1 MDDDR
6 IELAVVGAGPCGLAI
21 LSRLSRDCTSTG
33 THELGPESA
42 AAILRATVVIDPAGG
57 WLAAWRRKLGSQG
70 VAQLRSPAF
79 VHPHP
84 SRVID
89 EALLRWAGAHGRRA
103 ELDAIAAADVADVPR
118 DRPWHTPS
126 AGAFDGFCAGLLAEH
141 GGPVRMITP
150 RLYAWKGAKW
160 IRKVEFLTEEQL
172 GFWELRGYS
181 NRARPWANDRF
192 SG

>member
-70 VAQLRSPAF
+70 GSSCARRRLCTR
-79 VHPHP
+79 
-84 SRVID
+84 I
-89 EALLRWAGAHGRRA
+89 RRA
-103 ELDAIAAADVADVPR
+103 
-118 DRPWHTPS
+118 
-126 AGAFDGFCAGLLAEH
+126 
-141 GGPVRMITP
+141 
-150 RLYAWKGAKW
+150 
-160 IRKVEFLTEEQL
+160 
-172 GFWELRGYS
+172 
-181 NRARPWANDRF
+181 
-192 SG
+192 

>member
-89 EALLRWAGAHGRRA
+89 ETLRRWADAHGRRA

-141 GGPVRMITP
+141 GGPVRLRAARVVDVRP
-150 RLYAWKGAKW
+150 LSPPAD
-160 IRKVEFLTEEQL
+160 
-172 GFWELRGYS
+172 GFELRLDRGEPRTL
-181 NRARPWANDRF
+181 RARRVVL
-192 SG
+192 SLIHI

>member
-89 EALLRWAGAHGRRA
+89 ETLRRWADAHGRRA

-126 AGAFDGFCAGLLAEH
+126 AGAFDGFCAGLLAGLLWSE
-141 GGPVRMITP
+141 P
-150 RLYAWKGAKW
+150 
-160 IRKVEFLTEEQL
+160 LTL
-172 GFWELRGYS
+172 ADVVHRGLES
-181 NRARPWANDRF
+181 ARERVDSARAERAAVA
-192 SG
+192 